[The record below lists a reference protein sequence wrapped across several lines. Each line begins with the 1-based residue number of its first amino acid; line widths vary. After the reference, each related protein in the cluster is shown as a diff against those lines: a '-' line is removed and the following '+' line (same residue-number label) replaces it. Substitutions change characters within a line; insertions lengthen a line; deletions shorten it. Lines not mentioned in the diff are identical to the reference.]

1 MWKPKFISNDK
12 EKKSKDKD
20 TSSKNKDINS
30 KNKDSKDKK
39 AKEKND
45 LNAKDNKYLKVAFN
59 IIALFCITIFCMSL
73 VPKSF
78 QNDTFYTIK
87 TGQLIRE
94 NGIDYKDHFSWH
106 ENLPYMYPHWAYDVI
121 ISLIFDFAG
130 GYTGLYVST
139 IILSILLG
147 VLLYFTNKKIS
158 KNQVISFV
166 LTLGQMFMMKEYI
179 AARAQLVTFILF
191 VATILLIVKFLE
203 KPKWW
208 HTALLI
214 IIPIIIA
221 NIHSAVFPFYFV
233 LYLPFIAEYAIAAI
247 LDMHI
252 PHKVYQMWIK
262 QRIKFVNNRLKKAK
276 KEKVEKYQATL
287 VKLNKILEKSNQIF
301 ETDLI
306 KQNDRRKKPY
316 KIIIEK
322 NQNVLKLFVIMIICL
337 FTGLLTPIKDMPY
350 TYTFKI
356 MQGNTTNSVSEHL
369 PLTLI
374 ENIPVLVSLT
384 ITIALAIFTKVKL
397 RLRDIFFLG
406 GLTLLA
412 LKTRR
417 QASML
422 ILFGGMV
429 LGSMLSYLIDMYDK
443 KGTEEFMKYMTSIVG
458 EALIVVFI
466 FALSYAEYKP
476 ISNSSYINKSSYPV
490 EATEWI
496 KENIDYKNEK
506 IFNDY
511 NYGSYLLLNDI
522 PVFIDSR
529 CDLYTPEF
537 NGTYNKEEKK
547 YEGKDIFSD
556 YISISSI
563 TTWYDTKFEEY
574 GIKYV
579 MCKANSK
586 LKMLISR
593 DTNYIEVYKDSNFVI
608 YERNAIQED

>member
-12 EKKSKDKD
+12 EAKSKDKA
-20 TSSKNKDINS
+20 TKDNEA
-30 KNKDSKDKK
+30 KTKEKDKK
-39 AKEKND
+39 TKEKIKND
-45 LNAKDNKYLKVAFN
+45 KNLKIAFN
-59 IIALFCITIFCMSL
+59 ILAVFCIAIFCMSI

-106 ENLPYMYPHWAYDVI
+106 DNLPYMYPHWAYDVI

-130 GYTGLYVST
+130 GYTGLYIST

-158 KNQVISFV
+158 KNHVISFV
-166 LTLGQMFMMKEYI
+166 LTIGQMELMREYI

-214 IIPIIIA
+214 LIPIIIA
-221 NIHSAVFPFYFV
+221 NVHSAVFPFYFV
-233 LYLPFIAEYAIAAI
+233 LYLPFLAEYAIAAI
-247 LDMHI
+247 LDMHL

-262 QRIKFVNNRLKKAK
+262 QRIKFVNNSLKKAK
-276 KEKVEKYQATL
+276 KDKVEKYQATL
-287 VKLNKILEKSNQIF
+287 VKLNKILDKSNEIF

-306 KQNDRRKKPY
+306 KQNDRKKKPY

-322 NQNVLKLFVIMIICL
+322 NPNVLKLFVIMIICL

-350 TYTFKI
+350 MYTFKI
-356 MQGNTTNSVSEHL
+356 MQGNTTDSVSEHL

-374 ENIPVLVSLT
+374 ENTPILISLS
-384 ITIALAIFTKVKL
+384 ITIALAVFTKVKL

-417 QASML
+417 QVSML

-429 LGSMLSYLIDMYDK
+429 LCSMLSYLVEMYDK
-443 KGTEEFMKYMTSIVG
+443 KGTEEFMKYMTSILG
-458 EALIVVFI
+458 EILTVLLVFVI
-466 FALSYAEYKP
+466 SYSIYKP
-476 ISNSSYINKSSYPV
+476 ISKNNYINTSSYPV
-490 EATEWI
+490 EATKWI
-496 KENIDYKNEK
+496 KENLDYKNIK

-547 YEGKDIFSD
+547 YQGQDIFSD

-574 GIKYV
+574 DIQYV
-579 MCKANSK
+579 MCKTNSK

-593 DTNYIEVYKDSNFVI
+593 DENYKEIYVDSDFII
-608 YERNAIQED
+608 YERNPEQE

>member
-12 EKKSKDKD
+12 V
-20 TSSKNKDINS
+20 
-30 KNKDSKDKK
+30 KK
-39 AKEKND
+39 AKEDSKAKENDKKTNEKESKNI
-45 LNAKDNKYLKVAFN
+45 KIAFD
-59 IIALFCITIFCMSL
+59 ILAVFCIALFCMSI
-73 VPKSF
+73 VPKSL

-87 TGQLIRE
+87 IGQLIRE

-106 ENLPYMYPHWAYDVI
+106 ENLPYMYPHWLYDII

-130 GYTGLYVST
+130 GYTGIYIST
-139 IILSILLG
+139 IILCVLLG

-166 LTLGQMFMMKEYI
+166 LTVGQMFLMKEYI

-214 IIPIIIA
+214 IIPILIA
-221 NIHSAVFPFYFV
+221 NIHSAVFPFYFI

-247 LDMHI
+247 LDFHI
-252 PHKVYQMWIK
+252 PHKLYQMWIK

-276 KEKVEKYQATL
+276 KNKVEKYQATL
-287 VKLNKILEKSNQIF
+287 VKLNKTLDKSNQIF

-306 KQNDRRKKPY
+306 KQNERRKKPY
-316 KIIIEK
+316 KIVIEK
-322 NQNVLKLFVIMIICL
+322 NNNVLKLLIIMIICA

-350 TYTFKI
+350 MYTYKI
-356 MQGNTTNSVSEHL
+356 MQGNTTDSISEHL

-374 ENIPVLVSLT
+374 ENIPILVSIALT
-384 ITIALAIFTKVKL
+384 FALAIFTKVKL
-397 RLRDIFFLG
+397 RLKDIFFFG

-412 LKTRR
+412 LMSRR
-417 QASML
+417 QISML
-422 ILFGGMV
+422 VLFGGMV
-429 LGSMLSYLIDMYDK
+429 VCTMLSNLVDMFDK
-443 KGTEEFMKYMTSIVG
+443 KGTEEFIKYNTSVAG
-458 EALIVVFI
+458 EILTILLI
-466 FALSYAEYKP
+466 FAMSYSLYKP
-476 ISNSSYINKSSYPV
+476 ILKSNYIRTSTYPV

-496 KENIDYKNEK
+496 KENLDYKNIK
-506 IFNDY
+506 LFNDY
-511 NYGSYLLLNDI
+511 NYGSYLLLNDV

-537 NGTYNKEEKK
+537 NGTYNKEKKK

-556 YISISSI
+556 YMNISGIS
-563 TTWYDTKFEEY
+563 TWYDTKFEEY
-574 GIKYV
+574 GIQYV
-579 MCKANSK
+579 MCKTNSK

-593 DTNYIEVYKDSNFVI
+593 DSKYNEIYKDSNFII
-608 YERNAIQED
+608 YERKA